1 MQITQETG
9 VSFQS
14 VGTGPGLKRNT
25 AEFGRLHMTANSRS
39 SPETLGPIGRSKS
52 LQLVHIIT
60 GLGRGGAESVLLQ
73 LCAASQGK
81 GWSHTVVSLTD
92 RGEMASVLEEAGVRV
107 IDLGMTTA
115 LSIGPALWRLRKILR
130 VLEPDIVQTWMYHAD
145 LIGGIAAR
153 LAGVRSLLWGIRSTV
168 TDSLSIKRSTRFL
181 IRVCAVLSRV
191 VPARIVVCA
200 YNAAEAHAKAGYRRD
215 KMIVI
220 QNGIDCGRFNDDGS
234 STAEWKTANGID
246 PELPLLG
253 IVARFTP
260 QKDHLSF
267 LRAIERLVA
276 KGEAF
281 QCILVGNAMDATNAP
296 LMRWIRE
303 LGLSDHVV
311 LIGPRSDLPDVMR
324 ALDLHVLSS
333 RVEGFP
339 NVLAEAMACGTPCV
353 STDAGDAEYIL
364 ADNGWL
370 VSKGDFNALANAMGE
385 ALTERRESPE
395 VWQDRRDASKKHIRE
410 EFGLQRMVDDYAEL
424 WRTTADI
431 R

>member
-1 MQITQETG
+1 
-9 VSFQS
+9 
-14 VGTGPGLKRNT
+14 
-25 AEFGRLHMTANSRS
+25 MTANSRS
-39 SPETLGPIGRSKS
+39 SRGTLGPRNRGKS
-52 LQLVHIIT
+52 FRLVHIIT

-73 LCAASQGK
+73 LCAASQGE
-81 GWSHTVVSLTD
+81 GLSHTVVSLTD
-92 RGEMASVLEEAGVRV
+92 RGEMASALEEAGVRV

-115 LSIGPALWRLRKILR
+115 VSVGPAVWRLRKILHA
-130 VLEPDIVQTWMYHAD
+130 LEPDIVQTWMYHAD

-153 LAGVRSLLWGIRSTV
+153 LAGVRSLIWGIRSTV
-168 TDSLSIKRSTRFL
+168 TNSVSIKRSTRFL
-181 IRVCAVLSRV
+181 IHICAVLSRI

-215 KMIVI
+215 KMVVI
-220 QNGIDCGRFNDDGS
+220 QNGVDCTRFSVDMS
-234 STAEWKTANGID
+234 SVEAWKNANGIRPD
-246 PELPLLG
+246 LPLIG

-260 QKDHLSF
+260 QKDHLNF
-267 LRAIERLVA
+267 LRAIDRLVA
-276 KGEAF
+276 KGEVF
-281 QCILVGNAMDATNAP
+281 QCILVGNAMDGTNDT
-296 LMRWIRE
+296 LMRWIGE
-303 LGLSDHVV
+303 LGLSDHVM
-311 LIGPRSDLPDVMR
+311 LMGPRSDLPDVMR

-364 ADNGWL
+364 GDKGWL
-370 VSKGDFNALANAMGE
+370 VPNGDFNALANAIGE

-395 VWQDRRDASKKHIRE
+395 MWQDRQAASREHIRE
-410 EFGLQRMVDDYAEL
+410 EFSLQRMVDDYAEL